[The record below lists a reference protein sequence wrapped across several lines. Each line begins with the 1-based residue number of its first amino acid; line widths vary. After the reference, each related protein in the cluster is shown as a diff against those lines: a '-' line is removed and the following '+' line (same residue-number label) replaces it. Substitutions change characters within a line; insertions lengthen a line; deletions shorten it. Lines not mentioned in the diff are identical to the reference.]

1 MPAPA
6 RSWSMPGPD
15 PTPLPS
21 LRAAGMRQTPQR
33 QHILSVLQQAERPVT
48 VEEIF
53 ERLPK
58 GRSGLPTIYRNLER
72 FVSEGWVESVVGEDQ
87 VMRFV
92 RCHSRHH
99 HHHVQC
105 ESCARVVEV
114 DGCALGPGLQA
125 MEDQSGFRITRHKL
139 MLFGICP
146 ACAEKER

>member
-1 MPAPA
+1 MPAP
-6 RSWSMPGPD
+6 D
-15 PTPLPS
+15 PTSLPS

-33 QHILSVLQQAERPVT
+33 QHILSVLQSVERPVT

-72 FVSEGWVESVVGEDQ
+72 FIAEGWVESVLGEDQ

-92 RCHSRHH
+92 RCHSPHH

-105 ESCARVVEV
+105 EGCARVVEV

-125 MEDQSGFRITRHKL
+125 MEAQSGFRITRHKL
-139 MLFGICP
+139 MLFGLCP